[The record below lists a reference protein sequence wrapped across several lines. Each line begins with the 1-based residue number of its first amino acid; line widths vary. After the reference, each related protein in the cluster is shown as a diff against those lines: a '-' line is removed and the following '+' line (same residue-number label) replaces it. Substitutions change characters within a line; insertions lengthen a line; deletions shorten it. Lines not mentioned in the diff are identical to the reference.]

1 MRTEFPLTIT
11 VLVWTLLIGSSL
23 VAQQADPQS
32 AALDRIS
39 YDIKYLASDELGG
52 RKPGTDGIEMAAKF
66 IEDRYKQIGLQ
77 TLDDG
82 TYRQEF
88 EVRQGMTLDAEQTS
102 LKFVNSDANEMTM
115 VVELNKDY
123 LPQAK
128 QSGFDFDTDFVF
140 VGYGINAE
148 EDLNYNEYRG
158 VDVEGKIVVM
168 IRREPQQDDPDSVF
182 DGKEVSSHSYIQ
194 SKVRAARNAGAIG
207 LIMVN
212 DGFSAPNDEQD
223 VLEDPNRFGSTFPF
237 IQLKRRVLDEL
248 LAKAPL
254 RDSDGRKFERLA
266 DIEQRIDE
274 TLSPLSQP
282 FEGWKVVGVSKSK
295 QQLSKTY
302 NVIGMIDGEG
312 PLADETIVIGGH
324 YDHLGMGGAGSRTDR
339 REIHNGADD
348 NATGTAAVLE
358 LARRFAAREKKP
370 ARRLLFVCFSAEE
383 MGLLGAFH
391 YVKEPIV
398 ALDKTAAMVNFD
410 MIGWLRDNKVTVFNA
425 TSAEEFDALLDR
437 ANIEIGLDVQKSGGF
452 GGSDHLPFFQNNI
465 PVMFVHTGLTSTYHT
480 PEDDFETIDCAGALK
495 VIDYSEKILDELVS
509 MEKRPT
515 FQGTGGSRRTR
526 LVRLGV
532 SLDDEIE
539 NGVEITRILE
549 GSIAEKSGFKVGDV
563 ITEVGV
569 EKTDKRREVNRLIR
583 ANNGKSVMIKFR
595 RGQEQME
602 TMVELKLDDDDEDND
617 G

>member
-1 MRTEFPLTIT
+1 MRTAFPMTIT
-11 VLVWTLLIGSSL
+11 ACAWTLLIGSSMW
-23 VAQQADPQS
+23 AQQAEPQS
-32 AALDRIS
+32 AALDRVT

-52 RKPGTDGIEMAAKF
+52 RKPGTDGIEVAAKF

-77 TLDDG
+77 TLDNG

-88 EVRQGMTLDAEQTS
+88 EVRQGLTVDGEQTT
-102 LKFVNSDANEMTM
+102 LKLVNSDANEMTM
-115 VVELNKDY
+115 ELELNKDY

-128 QSGFDFDTDFVF
+128 RSGFEFDTDLVF

-148 EDLNYNEYRG
+148 KDLNYNEYHG
-158 VDVEGKIVVM
+158 LDVEGKIVVM
-168 IRREPQQDDPDSVF
+168 IRREPQQDNPESVF

-194 SKVRAARNAGAIG
+194 SKVLAARNAGAIG

-212 DGFSAPNDEQD
+212 DGFSAPTDDKD
-223 VLEDPNRFGSTFPF
+223 VLEDTNRFGSTFPF

-248 LAKAPL
+248 LAKSPL
-254 RDSDGRKFERLA
+254 TDADGSKFKQLA
-266 DIEQRIDE
+266 DIEKRIDE
-274 TLSPLSQP
+274 TLSPVSQK
-282 FEGWKVVGVSKSK
+282 FEGWKVVGSSKAK
-295 QQLSKTY
+295 EQLSRTS
-302 NVIGMIDGEG
+302 NIIGIMEGEG

-391 YVKEPIV
+391 YVKEPIID
-398 ALDKTAAMVNFD
+398 LNKTAAMVNFD
-410 MIGWLRDNKVTVFNA
+410 MIGWLRDNKVTIFNA

-437 ANIEIGLDVQKSGGF
+437 ANIDMGLDVEKSGGF
-452 GGSDHLPFFQNNI
+452 GGSDHLPFFQNSI

-495 VIDYSEKILDELVS
+495 VIDFSEKVLDELVA

-515 FQGTGGSRRTR
+515 FQGTGAARRTR
-526 LVRLGV
+526 LVRLGI
-532 SLDDEIE
+532 SMEDEVE
-539 NGVEITRILE
+539 NGVEISRILE
-549 GSIAEKSGFKVGDV
+549 GSIAEKAGFKVGDV

-595 RGQEQME
+595 RGEDQME
-602 TMVELKLDDDDEDND
+602 TMVELKQDDDEDNN